1 MTASVKG
8 PKGSGKST
16 FTRMLVNRLLLRH
29 KQVAYLDCD
38 TGQTE
43 FTPPGMV
50 SLHILSEPIHG
61 EFAFTPFSECF

>member
-1 MTASVKG
+1 MTAFVKG
-8 PKGSGKST
+8 PKGSGKSM

-50 SLHILSEPIHG
+50 SLHILSEPIYG
-61 EFAFTPFSECF
+61 GTSLTILQ